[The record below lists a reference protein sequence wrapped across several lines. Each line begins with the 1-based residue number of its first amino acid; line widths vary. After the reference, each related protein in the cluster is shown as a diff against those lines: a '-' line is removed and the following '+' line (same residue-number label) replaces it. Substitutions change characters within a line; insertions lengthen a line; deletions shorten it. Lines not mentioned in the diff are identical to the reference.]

1 MQYIK
6 KRRQYMQN
14 IKKKARYTRKQ
25 DIHYSISSKKARYA
39 FMQYL
44 NKKARYAIS

>member
-1 MQYIK
+1 ME
-6 KRRQYMQN
+6 N

-25 DIHYSISSKKARYA
+25 DIQYLARRQD
-39 FMQYL
+39 MQYL